1 MKKILSPSI
10 LSMDFGHME
19 RELKKT
25 AEAGAEWFHVDVMDG
40 MFVPNISFGPPVMQF
55 VRKAVPEQVMDVHLM
70 VMEPLRY
77 LDSWK
82 KSGKREPETPVS
94 VLRPFLG
101 LADMLLVMSVH
112 PGFGGQSF
120 LPETLDKLRE
130 LARMQAEEG
139 TKVPVEVDGGITL
152 DNVREVLLAGADIV
166 VAGSAVFKGNP
177 AENVNAFRQILE
189 QA

>member
-1 MKKILSPSI
+1 MK
-10 LSMDFGHME
+10 
-19 RELKKT
+19 
-25 AEAGAEWFHVDVMDG
+25 AGLAI
-40 MFVPNISFGPPVMQF
+40 N
-55 VRKAVPEQVMDVHLM
+55 
-70 VMEPLRY
+70 
-77 LDSWK
+77 
-82 KSGKREPETPVS
+82 PETPVS